1 MRVAVKPER
10 RSRRRGCA
18 RDGRVFFHMAGGR
31 PFGEFRR
38 IAGVLGSQNVQRN
51 GGFVRGVFQSA
62 GGSGRCAEGRAFGGD
77 GGFKSGDVRIEGF
90 EG

>member
-1 MRVAVKPER
+1 
-10 RSRRRGCA
+10 
-18 RDGRVFFHMAGGR
+18 
-31 PFGEFRR
+31 
-38 IAGVLGSQNVQRN
+38 VQRN

-62 GGSGRCAEGRAFGGD
+62 GGSGRCAEGRAFGRD